1 MNNSNN
7 TDRLEAYLMDNMTSQ
22 EKIQFEAEINNNP
35 ELLSQVNLYK
45 LEAQALKLLERQQLQ
60 AQFETWKKEKQQ
72 DTGATIRTIK
82 TRNYLQI
89 LSIAASFLLLVVAG
103 MGWINTNYSNDALA
117 DNLFE
122 NSTVRSRAEQSSDP
136 LAEASEAMAEK
147 DFERAIT
154 LLNEF
159 DGTLLAT
166 KATLKKGE
174 AYYQKGDYENAA
186 ISYQKIIN
194 NPNEQP
200 TNINEANW
208 FLVGVYLK
216 QGETTKAT
224 ALLSELAN
232 TPNIRQEEAIDL
244 LKKYQSIWHRLA
256 W

>member
-7 TDRLEAYLMDNMTSQ
+7 TDRIEAYVMDNMTSQ
-22 EKIQFEAEINNNP
+22 EKIQFETEINNDS

-45 LEAQALKLLERQQLQ
+45 LEVQALKLLERQQLQ

-72 DTGATIRTIK
+72 DTGATVRTFK

-117 DNLFE
+117 DSLFE
-122 NSTVRSRAEQSSDP
+122 NPMARSRADQSSDP
-136 LAEASEAMAEK
+136 LAEALEAMAEK

-154 LLNEF
+154 LLNDF
-159 DGTLLAT
+159 DGTLFAT

-174 AYYQKGDYENAA
+174 AYYQKGDYEKAA
-186 ISYQKIIN
+186 ATYQKIVN
-194 NPNEQP
+194 SPNEQP

-208 FLVGVYLK
+208 LLAGVYLK

-224 ALLSELAN
+224 ALLSELAT
-232 TPNIRQEEAIDL
+232 TPNMRQQEANAL
-244 LKKYQSIWHRLA
+244 LKKYQSIWHRLT